1 MTEDVSPDRLRP
13 RPTGGGAAG
22 GRTVPL
28 LLVGGGLLLAA
39 AALRPG
45 GGVLGTPGD
54 PVVGSTGLVV
64 LLALGWAGLVGR
76 FAARFRAEVRS
87 LTGPTPRA
95 ERLREAAVLLVAGA
109 AALVPLLALL
119 LHSRVREPAGPE
131 ERRPGIP
138 PEAAP
143 TEPPQDGP
151 PADDGNLLA
160 PLLYVLVVVLAVL
173 LLVALVR
180 MLLRRYR
187 VPWRVRALPGVVIG
201 GVPGEDALA
210 AAVATGRRSLHGADA
225 RAAVIACYAAM
236 EGSLAASGLERRVSD
251 NPAELLERAVADDRV
266 DRAPAYAL
274 TELFRE
280 ARYSSH
286 PMDDGHVRRAR
297 AALDAIAARLAA
309 AGEQSAAGDPAA
321 AGEPAASDRTGRPA
335 PDRTAAP
342 RSHR

>member
-1 MTEDVSPDRLRP
+1 MAENVSPDRLRH

-64 LLALGWAGLVGR
+64 LIALGWAGLVGW
-76 FAARFRAEVRS
+76 FAARFREEVRS
-87 LTGPTPRA
+87 LAGPTPWA
-95 ERLREAAVLLVAGA
+95 ERLREAAVLLLAGA
-109 AALVPLLALL
+109 TALVPLLALL
-119 LHSRVREPAGPE
+119 LHSRVRKPDGPE
-131 ERRPGIP
+131 ERRGVPP

-143 TEPPQDGP
+143 TEPPQVGP

-160 PLLYVLVVVLAVL
+160 PLLYVLAVLAAVL
-173 LLVALVR
+173 LLAALVR
-180 MLLRRYR
+180 MLLTRYR
-187 VPWRVRALPGVVIG
+187 VPWRVRSLPGVVIG
-201 GVPGEDALA
+201 GAAEDDALA

-236 EGSLAASGLERRVSD
+236 EASLAASGLERQVSD

-266 DRAPAYAL
+266 DRASAYAL

-309 AGEQSAAGDPAA
+309 AGEPSAADR
-321 AGEPAASDRTGRPA
+321 AGQTASDRV
-335 PDRTAAP
+335 AAP